1 MLEYSIQKGGFQKN
15 EESPL
20 KCDLLVIDEA
30 SMIDTILM
38 HHLLKAIPKEATFI
52 LVGDVNQL
60 PSVGAGSV
68 LNDII
73 SSAALPVVE
82 LNEIFRQAKESQII
96 VNAHRIN
103 NGQMPKLDF
112 SSKETDFY
120 FIEKEDPE
128 EVLQIILEL
137 VKKRVSKKFGFDPL
151 DDIQVLTPMHRG
163 TVGAGNLNSE
173 LQEMLNPGEGG
184 LLRGTR
190 TFRVNDKVMQIKNNY
205 DKEVFNGDIGKISRI
220 DFENQEISITFD
232 GRSVD
237 YDYTDL
243 DEIVLAYAV
252 SVHKSQ
258 GSEYPAV
265 IIPILT
271 QHYMLLQRNLIYTAV
286 TRGRK
291 LVVIVGTRKALAI
304 GVKNNKTEK
313 RYTYLRHRLN

>member
-1 MLEYSIQKGGFQKN
+1 
-15 EESPL
+15 
-20 KCDLLVIDEA
+20 
-30 SMIDTILM
+30 
-38 HHLLKAIPKEATFI
+38 
-52 LVGDVNQL
+52 
-60 PSVGAGSV
+60 
-68 LNDII
+68 
-73 SSAALPVVE
+73 
-82 LNEIFRQAKESQII
+82 
-96 VNAHRIN
+96 
-103 NGQMPKLDF
+103 
-112 SSKETDFY
+112 
-120 FIEKEDPE
+120 
-128 EVLQIILEL
+128 
-137 VKKRVSKKFGFDPL
+137 
-151 DDIQVLTPMHRG
+151 MHRG
-163 TVGAGNLNSE
+163 TVGAGNLNSK
-173 LQEMLNPGEGG
+173 LQETLNPGEGG

-190 TFRVNDKVMQIKNNY
+190 IFRVNDKVMQIKNNY

-220 DFENQEISITFD
+220 DFENQEIGITFD

-237 YDYTDL
+237 YDYSDL

-313 RYTYLRHRLN
+313 RYTYLRYRLS

>member
-1 MLEYSIQKGGFQKN
+1 
-15 EESPL
+15 
-20 KCDLLVIDEA
+20 
-30 SMIDTILM
+30 
-38 HHLLKAIPKEATFI
+38 
-52 LVGDVNQL
+52 
-60 PSVGAGSV
+60 
-68 LNDII
+68 
-73 SSAALPVVE
+73 
-82 LNEIFRQAKESQII
+82 
-96 VNAHRIN
+96 
-103 NGQMPKLDF
+103 
-112 SSKETDFY
+112 
-120 FIEKEDPE
+120 
-128 EVLQIILEL
+128 
-137 VKKRVSKKFGFDPL
+137 
-151 DDIQVLTPMHRG
+151 
-163 TVGAGNLNSE
+163 
-173 LQEMLNPGEGG
+173 
-184 LLRGTR
+184 
-190 TFRVNDKVMQIKNNY
+190 MQIKNNY

-237 YDYTDL
+237 YDYADL